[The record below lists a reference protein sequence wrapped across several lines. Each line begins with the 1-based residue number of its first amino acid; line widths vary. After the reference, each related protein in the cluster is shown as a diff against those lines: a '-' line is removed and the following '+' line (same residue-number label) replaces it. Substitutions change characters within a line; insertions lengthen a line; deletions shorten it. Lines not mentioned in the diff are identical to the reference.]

1 MMADQGWSSA
11 LMAASGV
18 AVHGAAQDD
27 AIRALVMEARTASLA
42 RARAIELSRRR
53 EPEIREAI
61 AARHD
66 CPLGVQANLLH
77 DRRASVRIALASNK
91 ELFAAVAE
99 ELARDR
105 DVAVLKALARSEG
118 APRRVLET
126 LAGHRRDEVARLAR
140 RALDGTVVTARSLVP
155 ELEEGAR
162 EAAAAPDSPAQSPVG
177 QRTARTYAPR
187 PAVRRDAPPTT
198 RWA

>member
-1 MMADQGWSSA
+1 MADQGWSSA

-18 AVHGAAQDD
+18 AVHGGAQDD
-27 AIRALVMEARTASLA
+27 AVRALVMEARSATLT
-42 RARAIELSRRR
+42 RERAIELSRRR
-53 EPEIREAI
+53 EHEIREAI

-77 DRRASVRIALASNK
+77 DRRTSVRIALASNK
-91 ELFAAVAE
+91 ELFGAVAE

-118 APRRVLET
+118 APRRVLEG
-126 LAGHRRDEVARLAR
+126 LAVHRRDEVARLAR

-155 ELEEGAR
+155 ELEEER
-162 EAAAAPDSPAQSPVG
+162 DRLPAAVTDDQSPVG
-177 QRTARTYAPR
+177 ERTSRTYAPR
-187 PAVRRDAPPTT
+187 PAVGRPVPPATG
-198 RWA
+198 WA